1 MISAPSG
8 LQGTTSEEFLIL
20 RLQEL
25 SPCHAGGDLTVNVAH
40 RIPRLQVQLTD
51 ISYLQLIVL
60 NMSDAQQPNGALPD
74 SLNSSYLS
82 SGFAPASS
90 TKRALPFGPNPALV
104 VIDICDAYLVPG
116 SPLYAPGRF
125 HSALKSCERL
135 ITTCRVAKIPIIFTR
150 IVYSSP
156 EDGGNWYKYKIP
168 RALSCFDATNPLSD
182 YPKEPSIVR
191 PQNGELV
198 MSKQFS
204 SSFFGTPLASQ
215 WKGIDT
221 LIICGYSTSGCVR
234 ATAVDAIQYGFFPW
248 VVKDA

>member
-1 MISAPSG
+1 MSG
-8 LQGTTSEEFLIL
+8 
-20 RLQEL
+20 
-25 SPCHAGGDLTVNVAH
+25 
-40 RIPRLQVQLTD
+40 
-51 ISYLQLIVL
+51 
-60 NMSDAQQPNGALPD
+60 AQQPNGALPN

-90 TKRALPFGPNPALV
+90 TKRALTFGPNPALI

-135 ITTCRVAKIPIIFTR
+135 ITTCRAAKIPIIFTR

-182 YPKEPSIVR
+182 YPKESSIVR

-215 WKGIDT
+215 LKGIDT